1 MDELE
6 RILKKAVM
14 ALPEVPPQH
23 LPGGNKKPYS
33 KPITITGLWVRI

>member
-14 ALPEVPPQH
+14 ALSEVLPQN
-23 LPGGNKKPYS
+23 LRGGNEKPYS